1 MTRRCTVFLAIAL
14 LMALTVTTS
23 GCGGGGSSSESSYW
37 GGGDGGASTAVVTSQ
52 ITAVNNMDLPGQPIR
67 VGDWIEIQGT
77 GFGDTRLGETSDG
90 SVVFSDGVTD
100 MKAINYGKW
109 TDALIECQVP
119 QGAPVKALTAR
130 ENFRILVL
138 RRNMPYGSSSFSA
151 NGNPTPNPSPQATP
165 PSPSPSPSPSVYP
178 TPSPTP
184 TPSPSATP
192 VPTPSQTSGGGGGG
206 GGGGG
211 TPVATKLSFTVQPAD
226 ATLGE
231 TMAPAV
237 KVAIQDGS
245 GSTITSATDKVTVA
259 LDPNGTGAALSGTL
273 TKPAVNGVATFDDL
287 KLDKT
292 GSGYTLTATSG
303 TLTAATSSA
312 FSINPPPTKLAFL
325 NQPSIVSP
333 GSAIFPAAT
342 VEIQDGSGNRV
353 LSATNNI
360 TIEIANN
367 PVGATLTGNLTVAA
381 IGGVATFNNL
391 ILDKVGNGYTLKAT
405 SGALTTTTS
414 NAFNADFFKTE
425 VNYDAKASNPHSVAV
440 ADLNNDGA
448 SDIVTAN
455 FGSDNISIFLG
466 KGDGTF
472 NTAINAA
479 TGTKPI
485 SIATGDFNSDG
496 KIDLAI
502 TNLSDDNI
510 SIFLGN
516 GDGTF
521 NAATN
526 FAAGDG
532 PMSVAAGDF
541 DRDGDIDLAVANRYS
556 NNVSVL
562 LGIGNGS
569 FAAAVNYDTSG
580 SWTEYVAAA
589 DLNNDNKLDLV
600 TANCNSN
607 DISIFLGNGNGT
619 FNAATNFAVSSP
631 ESVAIG
637 YFNSDGNLDLVTTK
651 FNSSNV
657 SVLLGNGNG
666 SFTFSN
672 NYSTGARPRIV
683 INGDFNNDGKT
694 DIVTSNENSA
704 NISLLIGNG
713 DGTFQVNINYS
724 VGTTANTPSAVS
736 VATGDFNG
744 DGKPDLVSSNY
755 FDGNISVLLHI

>member
-23 GCGGGGSSSESSYW
+23 GCGGGGDTGAAYW
-37 GGGDGGASTAVVTSQ
+37 GGGDGGGSAAAVTSQ

-77 GFGDTRLGETSDG
+77 GFGDTRLGTTSDG

-109 TDALIECQVP
+109 TDTLIECQVP

-130 ENFRILVL
+130 ENFMILVL
-138 RRNMPYGSSSFSA
+138 RRNMPYGYSSFSA

-184 TPSPSATP
+184 SPSPSATP
-192 VPTPSQTSGGGGGG
+192 APTLTPSQTSGG

-231 TMAPAV
+231 TVAPAV

-245 GSTITSATDKVTVA
+245 GSTMTSATDNVTVA
-259 LDPNGTGAALSGTL
+259 IDPNGTGAALSGTL

-292 GSGYTLTATSG
+292 GSGYTLTATYG
-303 TLTAATSSA
+303 TLTTATSSA

-367 PVGATLTGNLTVAA
+367 PMGATLTGNLTVAA

-391 ILDKVGNGYTLKAT
+391 ILDNVGNGYTLKAT

-414 NAFNADFFKTE
+414 NAFNADFFKTAI
-425 VNYDAKASNPHSVAV
+425 NYDAKASNPHSVAV

-455 FGSDNISIFLG
+455 
-466 KGDGTF
+466 
-472 NTAINAA
+472 
-479 TGTKPI
+479 
-485 SIATGDFNSDG
+485 
-496 KIDLAI
+496 
-502 TNLSDDNI
+502 
-510 SIFLGN
+510 
-516 GDGTF
+516 
-521 NAATN
+521 
-526 FAAGDG
+526 
-532 PMSVAAGDF
+532 
-541 DRDGDIDLAVANRYS
+541 
-556 NNVSVL
+556 
-562 LGIGNGS
+562 
-569 FAAAVNYDTSG
+569 
-580 SWTEYVAAA
+580 
-589 DLNNDNKLDLV
+589 
-600 TANCNSN
+600 CNSN
-607 DISIFLGNGNGT
+607 DISIFLGNGDGT

-637 YFNSDGNLDLVTTK
+637 YFNSDGNLDLVTTT

-666 SFTFSN
+666 SFTFSS

-683 INGDFNNDGKT
+683 INGDFNSDGKT

-704 NISLLIGNG
+704 NVSLLIGNG
-713 DGTFQVNINYS
+713 NGTFQVNINYS

>member
-77 GFGDTRLGETSDG
+77 GFGDTRLGTTSDG

-192 VPTPSQTSGGGGGG
+192 APTPSQTSGGGGGG

-245 GSTITSATDKVTVA
+245 GSTMTSATDNVTVA

-312 FSINPPPTKLAFL
+312 FNVNNVFSFTSVTSYSSGPGPSKPPKEGNGNDNFIPNGDAGTKV
-325 NQPSIVSP
+325 I
-333 GSAIFPAAT
+333 
-342 VEIQDGSGNRV
+342 
-353 LSATNNI
+353 I
-360 TIEIANN
+360 TGTGLGGAQGTGK
-367 PVGATLTGNLTVAA
+367 VTFKGATGAEIEASIAPGGWMDTGIECTVPLVGSLITDLNTGTGEVKVTTSTSKTSSKPFVVCPDGMTYIPAGQQNGGA
-381 IGGVATFNNL
+381 ISELYMGECEVTKREIEDPAFNN
-391 ILDKVGNGYTLKAT
+391 VTTGYIKDFNIDAYSNDASYSGSERPANAASWYLAVLYCNFLSQQKGITPYYAIT
-405 SGALTTTTS
+405 SGLRNAPGVSLNTGGSMGYRLGNSSGGDITGGNQNKSEWEYACRANTTTAYYWGDS
-414 NAFNADFFKTE
+414 DALRDLYSW
-425 VNYDAKASNPHSVAV
+425 NYWNQS
-440 ADLNNDGA
+440 GA
-448 SDIVTAN
+448 PS
-455 FGSDNISIFLG
+455 
-466 KGDGTF
+466 
-472 NTAINAA
+472 
-479 TGTKPI
+479 
-485 SIATGDFNSDG
+485 
-496 KIDLAI
+496 
-502 TNLSDDNI
+502 
-510 SIFLGN
+510 
-516 GDGTF
+516 
-521 NAATN
+521 
-526 FAAGDG
+526 GDG
-532 PMSVAAGDF
+532 PQIVGQKIPNLWGLYDMSG
-541 DRDGDIDLAVANRYS
+541 
-556 NNVSVL
+556 NVWEWTNEN
-562 LGIGNGS
+562 NGS
-569 FAAAVNYDTSG
+569 
-580 SWTEYVAAA
+580 
-589 DLNNDNKLDLV
+589 
-600 TANCNSN
+600 
-607 DISIFLGNGNGT
+607 
-619 FNAATNFAVSSP
+619 
-631 ESVAIG
+631 
-637 YFNSDGNLDLVTTK
+637 
-651 FNSSNV
+651 
-657 SVLLGNGNG
+657 
-666 SFTFSN
+666 
-672 NYSTGARPRIV
+672 GARAYRGGGLERWTDYYKSSCVMTDGTPTARSMGIRIV
-683 INGDFNNDGKT
+683 RTK
-694 DIVTSNENSA
+694 
-704 NISLLIGNG
+704 
-713 DGTFQVNINYS
+713 
-724 VGTTANTPSAVS
+724 
-736 VATGDFNG
+736 
-744 DGKPDLVSSNY
+744 
-755 FDGNISVLLHI
+755 